1 MNHADVQAWLD
12 RYIAAWRANETERIR
27 ALFTEDA
34 VYRYRPYDDPA
45 QTVRGNAAI
54 AESWLEEP
62 DTPDSWEARYTPYAV
77 DGERAVATGV
87 SRYFATADRPERT
100 YLNVYLLRFASDG
113 RCAEFSEFYMLDE
126 RDHTPT
132 E

>member
-1 MNHADVQAWLD
+1 MDHADVQQWLD
-12 RYIAAWRANETERIR
+12 RYVQAWRANQPEPIR

-54 AESWLEEP
+54 AASWLEEP
-62 DTPDSWEARYTPYAV
+62 DAPGSWEARYEPYTV
-77 DGERAVATGV
+77 EGDRAVAIGV
-87 SRYFATADRPERT
+87 SHYFATADQPERT
-100 YLNVYLLRFASDG
+100 YHNAYLLRFAPDG
-113 RCAEFSEFYMLDE
+113 RCAEFTELYMLEPRE
-126 RDHTPT
+126 RALT